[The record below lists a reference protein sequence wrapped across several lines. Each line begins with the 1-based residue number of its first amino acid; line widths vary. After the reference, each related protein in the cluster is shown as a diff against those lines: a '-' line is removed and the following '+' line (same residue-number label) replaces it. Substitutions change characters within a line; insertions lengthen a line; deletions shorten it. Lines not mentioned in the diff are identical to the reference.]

1 MTSTVRAKMSQQE
14 KEKKIAQRLS
24 ENPVS
29 IEMVRARNDSGHFI
43 KDDPSTPENEAW
55 VEKPK
60 AKKKPTVKKKT
71 TAKKSK

>member
-1 MTSTVRAKMSQQE
+1 MASSVRENMAKQE

-24 ENPVS
+24 ENPV
-29 IEMVRARNDSGHFI
+29 ELVRARNENGHFI
-43 KDDPSTPENEAW
+43 KDDPKTEENESW

-60 AKKKPTVKKKT
+60 AKTKTSAKKKT